1 MLKMNKRL
9 ALTLAATLATAFAAT
24 TAYAGPNHRIKQ
36 RFGNYDV
43 DVDIQA
49 RINHRGPAL
58 LKVRYDVEVEGRR
71 VARQPLNLVLTI
83 QAPHVFNGCN
93 HAANVRCGSACS
105 ANIYRGQRGV
115 RGARF
120 NKVPANRF
128 RPPAPYQV
136 VIPLDRPTDID
147 RGELEFESSINIRLP
162 QHLARQAHNLIVDA
176 KVINQRNGNVLDTDR
191 TTVQKAGFGQPRIQP
206 HRPGFGNRGPRG
218 RF

>member
-49 RINHRGPAL
+49 QLNARGPAL

-83 QAPHVFNGCN
+83 QPQFIDNFGCN
-93 HAANVRCGSACS
+93 HGANVHCGPACN
-105 ANIYRGQRGV
+105 ANVYRGQRVV

-147 RGELEFESSINIRLP
+147 RGELEFESAINIRLP
-162 QHLARQAHNLIVDA
+162 HHLARQAHNLIVDA

-191 TTVQKAGFGQPRIQP
+191 TFVREAGFGQP
-206 HRPGFGNRGPRG
+206 
-218 RF
+218 